1 MILIVRLGTEVL
13 AIYTVFHG
21 EKLSLVSGELP
32 TGTIISLQSYVLGS
46 PFCKIVCKVVEKKRQ
61 G

>member
-1 MILIVRLGTEVL
+1 MFVPFFRGEVL

-32 TGTIISLQSYVLGS
+32 TGTIISLQSYVLDS
-46 PFCKIVCKVVEKKRQ
+46 PFLKIVCKVVE
-61 G
+61 